1 MEAVPYVP
9 PEGQWTRYEGE
20 SGIPYFYNEETGETT
35 WDDPNQYVSEQQ
47 AMVEASVEEA
57 FVGNEQIEA
66 PDPEHP
72 EVDDGPG
79 GATPAAG
86 DATAEGGAEGG
97 ENAEGEDFDSEKKK
111 ELQLQKEM
119 DEWPQS
125 YEELLHYGDEQEAG
139 TRGLQVLKK
148 CMPKVIFEHLQ
159 LHEKDEGAPVLQ
171 ELEKM
176 SLAHNCVAAAK
187 ETKRAD
193 RMVKEAAELRRKQ
206 REGSGSEYSY
216 YSGSS
221 EVSSDTESS
230 DVSSLSEDS
239 DDDDEEDDKKKKKKV
254 TEEED
259 VHTFKNR
266 DAILPE
272 YLILKTEVWEEVAIV
287 TISKQSQT
295 ISLAIFLGGLIAMC
309 VSKTAATSVLG
320 ESAFNAQWTLRTL
333 VIVLIVLM
341 TWWHI
346 VRKHMARVAKKR
358 YIYMYVMWT
367 VISLAVVSNGLDKN
381 IIGEIPYPEIWLRRA
396 NYILVRLYYAVL
408 WYANLMFIPFIAVK
422 AAQEVVKRE
431 ERDIEDAMDRHLSM
445 VNLTNSSKR
454 PVSRE
459 LLRERAKQMHTRKLS
474 RTISFFAKQY
484 RYHGEDNATTYA
496 FRLLYFGMFVEV
508 MHTVSIWPNPVT
520 AAVNG
525 IHAAFALLVIPVT
538 SLLLAD
544 ENALYLDHHA
554 GYGIMLMMLEV
565 WIIPSA
571 GSSFMETVYYNQDE
585 TMYAMAAILGYH
597 LYMQAIMFKL
607 EKICK
612 RAWYNNGY
620 APLMATMQCLDAM
633 FANYIILFA
642 SANNVTAGLG
652 ILLMFART
660 LLWEFGFW
668 TWLSEMLYGAPVA
681 IMGAS
686 ENVETMDEHN
696 HFMACSRSRFLIQMA
711 CGLWVPIIM
720 GLEPSLGFGSATL
733 SNGTDIPMAGG
744 MIFFVNILNLGA
756 FCGAW
761 HYRKHQIQELWRA
774 ITYDPG
780 AGEDFPEPIEGTTL
794 EKVTHVEWQQRRQWI
809 TITEKLHWKQKP
821 ATAIGEG
828 KLKDQKKKKK
838 KAKEGDGKKKKKGKK
853 GKKEA
858 GEEDGE
864 DADDEADDDDEEE
877 EEDEDEDDGKKKKKK
892 GRCGGIFGSQTGTD
906 KEKTEDKDESEKAT
920 DKEEVE
926 DEETTEEKNKAA
938 AKLQALYRGNAVR
951 KGGSEAAAASKG
963 KGKDKE
969 KGKGNGAKGLLQ
981 QCNCCRRK
989 AKIVAT
995 DADGNVIDNKE
1006 DPDMI
1011 TKGRWCHSAS
1021 VSASIYSGTCLLYS
1035 TVKVVDGDYKGKRGI
1050 IDEPLEEIEDEEKYT
1065 VLLGK
1070 GEKRKEVTIV
1080 GKHLK
1085 GKQRLVIRIV
1095 SRWRIWWRI
1104 VLIFCLALRSHQ

>member
-1 MEAVPYVP
+1 MEAVPYAP
-9 PEGQWTRYEGE
+9 PEGQWTRYEGD
-20 SGIPYFYNEETGETT
+20 SGVPYFYNEETGETT
-35 WDDPNQYVSEQQ
+35 WDDPNQYVSEQL
-47 AMVEASVEEA
+47 ALAETLEADALAASFAE
-57 FVGNEQIEA
+57 GN
-66 PDPEHP
+66 PDQP
-72 EVDDGPG
+72 EVDE
-79 GATPAAG
+79 
-86 DATAEGGAEGG
+86 EGGAPEGV
-97 ENAEGEDFDSEKKK
+97 EAPAEEAAEPAFDSEKAK

-119 DEWPQS
+119 DEWPQT
-125 YEELLHYGDEQEAG
+125 YDELLHYGDEQEAG

-148 CMPKVIFEHLQ
+148 CMPKTIFTKLN

-171 ELEKM
+171 ELEKL
-176 SLAHNCVAAAK
+176 SLAHNCIAAAK

-206 REGSGSEYSY
+206 REGSGSDYSY

-221 EVSSDTESS
+221 EVSSDTASS

-239 DDDDEEDDKKKKKKV
+239 DDDSEDDKKKKKKKV
-254 TEEED
+254 TEVE
-259 VHTFKNR
+259 VHAFKNK

-272 YLILKTEVWEEVAIV
+272 YLILKTEVWEEVVIV
-287 TISKQSQT
+287 TISKQSFA
-295 ISLAIFLGGLIAMC
+295 ISMSIFLGGLTAMC

-346 VRKHMARVAKKR
+346 VRKHMARVARKST
-358 YIYMYVMWT
+358 IVLYVLWT

-381 IIGEIPYPEIWLRRA
+381 IIGETLYPEIWIRRA
-396 NYILVRLYYAVL
+396 NYILIRLYYAVL

-431 ERDIEDAMDRHLSM
+431 ERQIEDAMDRHLSM
-445 VNLTNSSKR
+445 VNLNNSSKR

-484 RYHGEDNATTYA
+484 RYHGDDNATTYA

-544 ENALYLDHHA
+544 EKALYLDHHA
-554 GYGIMLMMLEV
+554 GYGIMLLMLEV

-571 GSSFMETVYYNQDE
+571 GSSFMETVYYNQDQ

-612 RAWYNNGY
+612 RAWYSHGY
-620 APLMATMQCLDAM
+620 APLMGTMQCLDAM

-652 ILLMFART
+652 ILLMFGRT

-668 TWLSEMLYGAPVA
+668 NWLSEMMYGAPTQ
-681 IMGAS
+681 ISGAS
-686 ENVETMDEHN
+686 DNVETMDEHN

-744 MIFFVNILNLGA
+744 MVFFVNILNLGA
-756 FCGAW
+756 FCAAW
-761 HYRKHQIQELWRA
+761 SYRKHQISELWRA

-809 TITEKLHWKQKP
+809 TITEKLHWKMKP
-821 ATAIGEG
+821 DTAIGEG
-828 KLKDQKKKKK
+828 KLKDKPKKG
-838 KAKEGDGKKKKKGKK
+838 EKKKKKGKK
-853 GKKEA
+853 GKEGKD
-858 GEEDGE
+858 GEGKKKKGKGEDDGE
-864 DADDEADDDDEEE
+864 DADDEADEDDDDDDDDDEEE
-877 EEDEDEDDGKKKKKK
+877 EEDEDLNPKKKKSRFGGLFGKKKKAKK
-892 GRCGGIFGSQTGTD
+892 E
-906 KEKTEDKDESEKAT
+906 EKDDGKEDKKDE
-920 DKEEVE
+920 DE
-926 DEETTEEKNKAA
+926 DEEDEDREQKDAAA
-938 AKLQALYRGNAVR
+938 AKLQAMYRGRMVR
-951 KGGSEAAAASKG
+951 SGGGGGGADKG
-963 KGKDKE
+963 KEKEKDK
-969 KGKGNGAKGLLQ
+969 GAGAGLLKKLA
-981 QCNCCRRK
+981 CCRRK
-989 AKIVAT
+989 VKIVAT
-995 DADGNVIDNKE
+995 DKDGNAVDDKD

-1011 TKGRWCHSAS
+1011 TKGAQC
-1021 VSASIYSGTCLLYS
+1021 
-1035 TVKVVDGDYKGKRGI
+1035 
-1050 IDEPLEEIEDEEKYT
+1050 
-1065 VLLGK
+1065 
-1070 GEKRKEVTIV
+1070 
-1080 GKHLK
+1080 
-1085 GKQRLVIRIV
+1085 
-1095 SRWRIWWRI
+1095 
-1104 VLIFCLALRSHQ
+1104 